1 MLAAVV
7 LPAAAS
13 ASTHMPIGFYDD
25 ASFRWSP
32 DRLTNLVDAAATGAT
47 IIHTNA
53 DWATIAPTR
62 PANPSNGDDP
72 AYVLSDLDQLVDTA
86 PQYGMRVMITIV
98 GTPKWANGNQTPNH
112 MPKKLGD
119 LTTFARMLATRYN
132 GHNGHGSVSL
142 WSVWNEPNLQL
153 FLTPQ
158 FVGKKIVSPGN
169 YAKLYKAAY
178 SGIKAGNKLAQV
190 AIGETSPQGRD
201 KPTAQKGQGQSV
213 APGTFARLLAQT
225 KGLQFSAWAQHPY
238 ATSTGGKALGKARYP
253 NVPLTNLPQFENDLT
268 KYFHRA
274 VPLWLTEY
282 GHETKP
288 AEPHGVTYAQQ
299 ALYAKQAL
307 TYAKN
312 DPDVQ
317 MFVWFT
323 FRDSATNAQNP
334 WQSGLEQPTGAHKPS
349 YAAFA
354 SLARQLNGAY
364 QVVPRA
370 KKPAVKL
377 FIPQI
382 AYYSP
387 VGSTVG
393 ITYTMTNEQGQV
405 ISMGE
410 PTGTIAADQSVTFVP
425 NYVARNGDSY
435 TVTATVNDASGHT
448 TTVVTQLQAT
458 EKAKPK
464 PKPAKKK
471 PPVHKKK

>member
-1 MLAAVV
+1 MPRWIRATFALLIVAAVAPV
-7 LPAAAS
+7 AAT
-13 ASTHMPIGFYDD
+13 ASTRMPIGFYDD
-25 ASFRWSP
+25 ASFRWSA
-32 DRLTNLVDAAATGAT
+32 DRLTNLADAASTGAT

-112 MPKKLGD
+112 MPSKLSD

-158 FVGKKIVSPGN
+158 YSGTKIVSPAN
-169 YAKLYKAAY
+169 YGKLYKAAY
-178 SGIKAGNKLAQV
+178 AGIKAGNSLAQV

-201 KPTAQKGQGQSV
+201 KPTAQSGQGQSV
-213 APGTFARLLAQT
+213 SPGTFARLLASST
-225 KGLQFSAWAQHPY
+225 KGLKFTAWAQHPY
-238 ATSTGGKALGKARYP
+238 PTSTGGKALGKARYP
-253 NVPLTNLPQFENDLT
+253 NVPLTNLPTFEKYLT
-268 KYFHRA
+268 KYFHHE

-299 ALYAKQAL
+299 ATYAKQAL

-323 FRDSATNAQNP
+323 FRDSATNAENP
-334 WQSGLEQPTGAHKPS
+334 WQSGLEQPSGAHKPS
-349 YAAFA
+349 YAAFS
-354 SLARQLNGAY
+354 SLARQITGAY
-364 QVVPRA
+364 QVVARA
-370 KKPAVKL
+370 KKPVVKL
-377 FIPQI
+377 YIPLI

-387 VGSTVG
+387 IGSTVG
-393 ITYTMTNEQGQV
+393 ITYTMKNSKGQV
-405 ISMGE
+405 ISQGE
-410 PTGTIAADQSVTFVP
+410 PTGTIGADQSVTFVP

-448 TTVVTQLQAT
+448 TTVVTQLQT
-458 EKAKPK
+458 T
-464 PKPAKKK
+464 KK
-471 PPVHKKK
+471 